1 MVQCGEDGEME
12 KKEVGDVGGF
22 FSPLAGRFLL
32 HLNSLGFLNVHLT
45 TMIMVIGGN
54 EDVDDDDDDGNEDV
68 DDDDGGNDDGDD
80 HNW

>member
-1 MVQCGEDGEME
+1 ME

-45 TMIMVIGGN
+45 TMIMVFGGN
-54 EDVDDDDDDGNEDV
+54 EDVDN
-68 DDDDGGNDDGDD
+68 DDGGNDDGDD